1 MVSLLADTIGVMV
14 RVCAV
19 CLQTISDDE
28 QWFRVR
34 EEYVASFVLREIFET
49 GFEEAAARKWGSG
62 EAGAGCWK
70 LITGVTRALSPFWR
84 SLGRCVISCAAK
96 KVLFLCIPQQ

>member
-49 GFEEAAARKWGSG
+49 GFGESAASKGGSG
-62 EAGAGCWK
+62 EAGAGDW
-70 LITGVTRALSPFWR
+70 G
-84 SLGRCVISCAAK
+84 LGFVLPDRCGRNSSV
-96 KVLFLCIPQQ
+96 